1 MDITAGRDFLGLC
14 DQNSL
19 YKHVSNFGRYGV
31 NGRSKL
37 GIERKD
43 Y

>member
-1 MDITAGRDFLGLC
+1 MDITAGHDFLGLC
-14 DQNSL
+14 DQNIL
-19 YKHVSNFGRYGV
+19 YKHVSDFGLYGV

-37 GIERKD
+37 GIEIKD